1 MQQVSDEKI
10 TGGYTKVSF
19 HPDGMILGAGTADS
33 IVRIF
38 DVKAQK
44 NVANF
49 KGHSGKV
56 SALCFS
62 ENGYY
67 LASGDDRGCVKLWDL
82 RKLQNF
88 HTINP
93 KSTSDGVNCLEFDS
107 SGSYLG
113 VSGSDAAVY
122 TSKQW
127 ELVQS
132 WTDHSKDVT
141 AIKFS
146 EGANWFATASK
157 DRSLKIFSTP
167 E

>member
-10 TGGYTKVSF
+10 TAGYTRVSF
-19 HPDGMILGAGTADS
+19 HPDGLILGAGTADS

-38 DVKAQK
+38 DVQAQK

-49 KGHSGKV
+49 KGHSGKI

-67 LASGDDRGCVKLWDL
+67 LASGDDKGVVKLWDL
-82 RKLQNF
+82 RKLENF

-93 KSTSDGVNCLEFDS
+93 KGSSEGIGCLEFDR

-113 VSGSDAAVY
+113 VSGGDVSVY
-122 TSKQW
+122 TSKRW

-141 AIKFS
+141 SIKFGA
-146 EGANWFATASK
+146 GANWFATTSK
-157 DRSLKIFSTP
+157 DRSLKIFSSSD
-167 E
+167 